1 LNNNN
6 NEIAVI
12 FKTIKIKNNDYD
24 SYFDIIKNND
34 SKESLS
40 EFFENVHNNTFST
53 KDGIYVDKYEGVC
66 WKQNDIKDLLE
77 FLGIKYFEVEKEIS

>member
-1 LNNNN
+1 MNNNN
-6 NEIAVI
+6 NEIVVI
-12 FKTIKIKNNDYD
+12 FKTIRNTNNNYD

-34 SKESLS
+34 SRESLS
-40 EFFENVHNNTFST
+40 EFFENIHNHTFST
-53 KDGIYVDKYEGVC
+53 KNGIYVDKYEGVR